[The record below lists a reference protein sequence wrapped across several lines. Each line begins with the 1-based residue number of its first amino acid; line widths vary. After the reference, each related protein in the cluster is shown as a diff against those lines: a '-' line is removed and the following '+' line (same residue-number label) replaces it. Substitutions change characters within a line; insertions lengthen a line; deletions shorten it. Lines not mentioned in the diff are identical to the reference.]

1 MNRTRSESTG
11 AGLILGAGIIWGTIG
26 LFVKQLSACGASPE
40 LTSFLRV
47 TLAGVIMA
55 VFGIYRKGLGCFQIS
70 KKSLLA
76 CALLGVVCHGIY
88 NVLRSIAILRAGVAV
103 STVLLNVAPV
113 VTLLCSASLF
123 GEKLT
128 TEKYAAVTLCVC
140 GCVLASV
147 SGDLSAASVS
157 IIGLLCALGSGVC
170 YGLTA
175 IFVKLAGEGEDPL
188 TISIY
193 SYLFAALLLG
203 LWMRPWN
210 GLPAISKEILAW
222 SALYALI
229 PTALGYL
236 LYYRG
241 VQLMRDPGRVPVI
254 ASVETVV
261 AVVLGGAVCGEAL
274 SAARMCGIALVL
286 GAILLMN
293 TTRKVRVKA

>member
-1 MNRTRSESTG
+1 MNRTRSERTG
-11 AGLILGAGIIWGTIG
+11 VGMILGAGILWGTIG
-26 LFVKQLSACGASPE
+26 LFVKQLDACGASPE

-47 TLAGVIMA
+47 ALAGVIMA
-55 VFGIYRKGLGCFQIS
+55 VLGVFKKGTGCFRIGR
-70 KKSLLA
+70 KSLLT
-76 CALLGVVCHGIY
+76 CALLGVICHGVY
-88 NVLRSIAILRAGVAV
+88 NVLRSVAILRVGVAV

-128 TEKYAAVTLCVC
+128 AEKYAAVALCVC

-147 SGDLSAASVS
+147 SGDLSAAFVS
-157 IIGLLCALGSGVC
+157 IIGLLCAIGSGIC
-170 YGLTA
+170 YGMTA
-175 IFVKLAGEGEDPL
+175 IFGKLAGEEDPI

-193 SYLFAALLLG
+193 SYLFATLFLG
-203 LWMRPWN
+203 LWMQPWN
-210 GLPAISKEILAW
+210 GLPVLNREILTW

-241 VQLMRDPGRVPVI
+241 VQLMRAPGRVPVI

-261 AVVLGGAVCGEAL
+261 AVVLGGAVYGEAL

>member
-1 MNRTRSESTG
+1 MNRTRSERTG
-11 AGLILGAGIIWGTIG
+11 AGLILGAGILWGTIG
-26 LFVKQLSACGASPE
+26 LFVKQLNACGASPE

-47 TLAGVIMA
+47 ALAGVIMA
-55 VFGIYRKGLGCFQIS
+55 VLGVCKKGFGCFRIG

-76 CALLGVVCHGIY
+76 CALLGVICHGVY

-123 GEKLT
+123 GERLT
-128 TEKYAAVTLCVC
+128 AEKYAAVTLCIC

-147 SGDLSAASVS
+147 SGDLSAVSVS
-157 IIGLLCALGSGVC
+157 VIGLLCALVSGVC
-170 YGLTA
+170 YGMTA
-175 IFVKLAGEGEDPL
+175 IFGKLAGDGEDPI

-193 SYLFAALLLG
+193 SYLFAAVFLG
-203 LWMRPWN
+203 LWLRPWN
-210 GLPAISKEILAW
+210 GLPAVSRSVLTW
-222 SALYALI
+222 SALYALL

-241 VQLMRDPGRVPVI
+241 VQLIRNSGKVPVI

-261 AVVLGGAVCGEAL
+261 AVVLGAAVYGETI
-274 SAARMCGIALVL
+274 SAMRLGGITLVL
-286 GAILLMN
+286 CAIIMMN

>member
-1 MNRTRSESTG
+1 MNRTRSERTG
-11 AGLILGAGIIWGTIG
+11 AGMILGAGILWGPIG
-26 LFVKQLSACGASPE
+26 LFVKQLNACGASPE

-47 TLAGVIMA
+47 SLAGVIMA
-55 VFGIYRKGLGCFQIS
+55 VLGICKKGTGCFRIGR
-70 KKSLLA
+70 KALLA
-76 CALLGVVCHGIY
+76 CALLGIVCHGVY
-88 NVLRSIAILRAGVAV
+88 NVLRSVAILRVGVAV

-128 TEKYAAVTLCVC
+128 AGKYAAVALCVC

-157 IIGLLCALGSGVC
+157 IIGLLCAIGSGLC
-170 YGLTA
+170 YGMTA
-175 IFVKLAGEGEDPL
+175 IFGKLAGEGEDPI

-193 SYLFAALLLG
+193 SYLFAALFLG
-203 LWMRPWN
+203 LWMQPWN
-210 GLPAISKEILAW
+210 GLPAVNREILAW

-261 AVVLGGAVCGEAL
+261 AVVLGGAVYGEAL

>member
-1 MNRTRSESTG
+1 MNRTRSERTG
-11 AGLILGAGIIWGTIG
+11 AGMILGAGILWGTIG
-26 LFVKQLSACGASPE
+26 LFVKQLNACGASPE

-47 TLAGVIMA
+47 ALAGGIMA
-55 VFGIYRKGLGCFQIS
+55 VLGVCKKGFGCFRIGR
-70 KKSLLA
+70 KSLLA

-128 TEKYAAVTLCVC
+128 AEKYAAVTLCVC

-170 YGLTA
+170 YGMTA
-175 IFVKLAGEGEDPL
+175 IFGKLAGEEDPIS
-188 TISIY
+188 ISIY
-193 SYLFAALLLG
+193 SYLFAALFLG
-203 LWMRPWN
+203 LWMQPWN
-210 GLPAISKEILAW
+210 GLPSVSKEILAW

-241 VQLMRDPGRVPVI
+241 VQMLRDPGKVPVI

-261 AVVLGGAVCGEAL
+261 AVVLGGAVYGEAL

>member
-1 MNRTRSESTG
+1 MNRTRSERTG
-11 AGLILGAGIIWGTIG
+11 AGMILGAGILWGTIG
-26 LFVKQLSACGASPE
+26 LFVKQLNACGASPE

-47 TLAGVIMA
+47 ALAGSIIV
-55 VFGIYRKGLGCFQIS
+55 VLGVCKKGFGCFRIGR
-70 KKSLLA
+70 KSLLA

-88 NVLRSIAILRAGVAV
+88 NVLRSVAILRAGVAV

-128 TEKYAAVTLCVC
+128 AEKYAAVTLCVC

-147 SGDLSAASVS
+147 SGDLSATSLS

-170 YGLTA
+170 YGMTA
-175 IFVKLAGEGEDPL
+175 IFGKLAGEEDPI

-193 SYLFAALLLG
+193 SYLFAALFLG
-203 LWMRPWN
+203 LWMQPWN
-210 GLPAISKEILAW
+210 GLPSVSKEILAW

-241 VQLMRDPGRVPVI
+241 VQRMRDPGKMPVI
-254 ASVETVV
+254 ASVETVF
-261 AVVLGGAVCGEAL
+261 AVLLGGAVYGETI
-274 SAARMCGIALVL
+274 STARICGIVLVL
-286 GAILLMN
+286 GAIVLMN

>member
-1 MNRTRSESTG
+1 MNRTRSERTG
-11 AGLILGAGIIWGTIG
+11 AGMILGAGILWGTIG
-26 LFVKQLSACGASPE
+26 LFVKQLNACGASPE

-47 TLAGVIMA
+47 ALAGGIMA
-55 VFGIYRKGLGCFQIS
+55 VLGVCKKGFGCFRIGRQ
-70 KKSLLA
+70 SLLA

-88 NVLRSIAILRAGVAV
+88 NVLRSVAILRAGVAV

-128 TEKYAAVTLCVC
+128 AEKYAAVTLCVC

-147 SGDLSAASVS
+147 SGDLSATSLS

-170 YGLTA
+170 YGMTA
-175 IFVKLAGEGEDPL
+175 IFGKLAGEEDPI

-193 SYLFAALLLG
+193 SYLFATLFLG
-203 LWMRPWN
+203 LWMQPWN
-210 GLPAISKEILAW
+210 GLPAVNREILAW
-222 SALYALI
+222 STLYALI

-241 VQLMRDPGRVPVI
+241 VQMLRNPGKVPVI

-261 AVVLGGAVCGEAL
+261 AVVLGDAVYGEEI

-286 GAILLMN
+286 GAIVLLN
-293 TTRKVRVKA
+293 TTRKVRGKA

>member
-1 MNRTRSESTG
+1 MNRTRSERTG
-11 AGLILGAGIIWGTIG
+11 AGMILGAGILWGTIG
-26 LFVKQLSACGASPE
+26 LFVKQLNACGASPE

-47 TLAGVIMA
+47 ALAGGIIA
-55 VFGIYRKGLGCFQIS
+55 VLGVCKKGFGCFRIGR
-70 KKSLLA
+70 KSLLA

-88 NVLRSIAILRAGVAV
+88 NVLRSVAILRAGVAV

-128 TEKYAAVTLCVC
+128 AEKYAAVALCVC
-140 GCVLASV
+140 GCALASV

-170 YGLTA
+170 YGMTA
-175 IFVKLAGEGEDPL
+175 IFGKLAGEEDPI

-193 SYLFAALLLG
+193 SYLFAALFLG
-203 LWMRPWN
+203 LWMQPWN
-210 GLPAISKEILAW
+210 GLPSVSKEILAW

-241 VQLMRDPGRVPVI
+241 VQWMRDPGKVPVI

-261 AVVLGGAVCGEAL
+261 AVVLGGAVYGEAI
-274 SAARMCGIALVL
+274 STARTCGITLVL
-286 GAILLMN
+286 GAIVLMN

>member
-1 MNRTRSESTG
+1 MNRTRSERTG
-11 AGLILGAGIIWGTIG
+11 AGMILGAGILWGTIG
-26 LFVKQLSACGASPE
+26 LFVKQLNACGASPE

-47 TLAGVIMA
+47 SLAGVIMA
-55 VFGIYRKGLGCFQIS
+55 VLGICKKGTGCFRIGR
-70 KKSLLA
+70 KALLA
-76 CALLGVVCHGIY
+76 CALLGIVCHGVY
-88 NVLRSIAILRAGVAV
+88 NVLRSVAILRVGVAV

-128 TEKYAAVTLCVC
+128 AEKYAAVALCVC

-157 IIGLLCALGSGVC
+157 IIGLLCAIGSGLC
-170 YGLTA
+170 YGMTA
-175 IFVKLAGEGEDPL
+175 LFGKLAGEGEDPI

-193 SYLFAALLLG
+193 SYLFAALFLG
-203 LWMRPWN
+203 LWMQPWN
-210 GLPAISKEILAW
+210 GLPAVNREILAW

-261 AVVLGGAVCGEAL
+261 AVVLGGAVYGEAL

>member
-1 MNRTRSESTG
+1 MNRTRSERTG
-11 AGLILGAGIIWGTIG
+11 AGMILGAGILWGTIG
-26 LFVKQLSACGASPE
+26 LFVKQLNACGASPE

-47 TLAGVIMA
+47 ALAGVIMA
-55 VFGIYRKGLGCFQIS
+55 LVGVCKKGTDCFRIGR
-70 KKSLLA
+70 KSLLT
-76 CALLGVVCHGIY
+76 CALLGVICHGVY
-88 NVLRSIAILRAGVAV
+88 NVLRSVAILRVGVAV

-128 TEKYAAVTLCVC
+128 SEKYAAVTLCVC

-147 SGDLSAASVS
+147 SGNLSAASVS
-157 IIGLLCALGSGVC
+157 IIGLLCAIGSGLC
-170 YGLTA
+170 YGMTA
-175 IFVKLAGEGEDPL
+175 IFGKLAGEEDPI

-193 SYLFAALLLG
+193 SYLFAALFLG
-203 LWMRPWN
+203 LWMQPWN
-210 GLPAISKEILAW
+210 SLPVLNREILTW
-222 SALYALI
+222 SAMYALI

-261 AVVLGGAVCGEAL
+261 AVVLGGAVYGEAL

>member
-1 MNRTRSESTG
+1 MNRTRSERTG
-11 AGLILGAGIIWGTIG
+11 AGMILGAGILWGTIG
-26 LFVKQLSACGASPE
+26 LFVKQLNACGASPE

-47 TLAGVIMA
+47 ALAGLIMA
-55 VFGIYRKGLGCFQIS
+55 VLGVFKKGTGCFRIGR
-70 KKSLLA
+70 KSLLT
-76 CALLGVVCHGIY
+76 CMLLGVICHGVY
-88 NVLRSIAILRAGVAV
+88 NVLRSVAILRAGVAV

-128 TEKYAAVTLCVC
+128 AEKHAAVTLCVC

-170 YGLTA
+170 YGMTA
-175 IFVKLAGEGEDPL
+175 IFGKLAGEEEDPI

-193 SYLFAALLLG
+193 SYLFAALFLG
-203 LWMRPWN
+203 LWMQPWN
-210 GLPAISKEILAW
+210 SLPVVNREILTW

-241 VQLMRDPGRVPVI
+241 VQMLRNPGKVPVI
-254 ASVETVV
+254 ASVETVF
-261 AVVLGGAVCGEAL
+261 AVLLGGAVYGETI
-274 SAARMCGIALVL
+274 STARICGIVLVL
-286 GAILLMN
+286 GAIVLMN